1 MLKNIK
7 KWAIALVLVLSLFLL
22 VGCGDTTNCPECKDP
37 TKEECNDLY
46 PAEECKDWTKEECNA
61 KYPAEECP
69 ECPAPKDWT
78 EEECNAKYPPEECK
92 QDFVAP
98 TSIILFGDDVKVGE
112 NLDLAKDAEIAP
124 ATANKT
130 FIWTS
135 SDPSIATVDANGV
148 VTGVRPGAVEIT
160 ATSVLKNTVTTTTEV
175 TVSETNSAYDIATR
189 EVAYI
194 AEQLSGYV
202 TGDFDLPK
210 PWNGFVEVTYDV
222 DGEAITEFKMPEMG
236 EATSMSYTINYT
248 VVFEDT
254 TLANTIN
261 LKLVKEVEGE
271 DNDFEKVDL
280 AIKAINKLFINYV
293 AGIGEDKISEDIQ
306 LPKTWDGVAYN
317 WSTNKSYVLT
327 NDGEYIRPDND
338 TTVTYTVSP
347 KAGAAAKSATIT
359 FNIKGYT
366 ADEKFEYQLNEG
378 VLANIAGKTF
388 DTSFLL
394 PTSDDEFG
402 ISFQYTVSSPLTIA
416 AIEGGNGEYVKV
428 VNAASADST
437 ATIKVTAR
445 YEAADGF
452 QFFNN
457 YEFKVNVKAVNAA
470 AEAIFTSTDIVT
482 LQGAAKQ
489 VKDLQNVLWM
499 PYGLTGEDNV
509 IVLPATIGGTAVTWT
524 ADDNFE
530 QVDAITFKLVTQYF
544 RYHEAK
550 IVAEIAGSEIEFA
563 INVGLAE
570 KPLTYYHGGRTQSYQ
585 ASSLPQERGD
595 GLQTFSFWDKY
606 VGIVSSAGE
615 RTNQYWSE
623 FSGYTF
629 YVDETNLVV
638 NTNLAKDADGVI
650 TVTPSFGNKT
660 IRHQMFVMQ
669 FGVNR
674 IYYAKAFGS
683 NFYPLVDSRFVRATY
698 GGNFAHFVVN
708 ETDKALDIPV
718 STLSMGG
725 YFADGETSMYTFSLT
740 KLMNGKTEMLD
751 SDKLSYKVS
760 REQSLAYDGYRPGFS
775 LTGGTAVLA
784 EGQSVTLGYVG
795 GSAIDLVKVG
805 TEYKKV
811 STRNCQ
817 YIQYKILPTKSA
829 VWGGPFLQVGAYS
842 FAYQFHSQ
850 DYYSLSNP
858 TVIALCGGVADTSK
872 PVYAADTTTVIGY
885 EPAPITVQRFT
896 RHVNNEEITDK
907 FVNAVYALSTDY
919 SDVSKAQVA
928 AYEAVYARTDGTAKD
943 AYGNSY
949 KDAPWV
955 DSWKNKTTKYGEHSP
970 KEALAELAK
979 IKAATDAAA
988 AKQLQYAESVHDKI
1002 DALVA
1007 LYDAAATDAAKI
1019 AALKSKEATT
1029 LISDADT
1036 LYAALTPGRLSFIDS
1051 TTYKKLTSLKVELQI
1066 DAISDGIKANKDQI
1080 VAAADAINA
1089 AKAALG
1095 NTVEGCITQYAE
1107 DKVAGL
1113 VLALQ
1118 VINMPDGSKTA
1129 DKKAILAANTA
1140 LTAAQAANTT
1150 DANEPYDWV
1159 YGTAAAEI
1167 LAARGKLAEAYKADA
1182 VAQVAILRDAF
1193 TVLLE
1198 DNTVD
1203 EENLTAAQLKTLKD
1217 ALAAAK
1223 ALHTDYQELTSEATL
1238 GAKVVT
1244 LYQEITL
1251 LVPTVVTVPTDFAE
1265 FKLFIERDFV
1275 KSTLKD
1281 GKIQIDTAYAALSEK
1296 DDKGGITDLEDMLDA
1311 HYLARIEEVEDQ
1323 IDELPSVKTLTL
1335 EDEALVAAAR
1345 AAVKALSIPSGYAI
1359 DPTALAD
1366 LAELETALADKKLEV
1381 VAEPVSALIND
1392 LPSKVT
1398 FDDAEVIAQIE
1409 AARAAYDALTPAQK
1423 AKVEDV
1429 EDLITLE
1436 DRLEEAR
1443 VEAAKESE
1451 ATVAAIANLKKG
1463 LKANGVVTTANY
1475 ATFETVI
1482 AEFDALNKW
1491 EQAYVATQE
1500 LSSGVVFGD
1509 VIALYRAAIATAK
1522 LYAPV
1527 AE

>member
-22 VGCGDTTNCPECKDP
+22 VGCGNTTECPECKDP

-61 KYPAEECP
+61 KYPGEECP

-78 EEECNAKYPPEECK
+78 EEECNAKYPSQECK

-112 NLDLAKDAEIAP
+112 KLDLAKDAEIAP

-130 FIWTS
+130 FTWTS

-175 TVSETNSAYDIATR
+175 TVSEANSAYDIATR

-248 VVFEDT
+248 VVYEDT

-327 NDGEYIRPDND
+327 NGGEYIRPDND

-359 FNIKGYT
+359 FNVKGYT
-366 ADEKFEYQLNEG
+366 ADEKFEYQLTEG
-378 VLANIAGKTF
+378 VLANVAGKTF

-402 ISFQYTVSSPLTIA
+402 ISFEYTVSSPLSIA
-416 AIEGGNGEYVKV
+416 AVEGGNGEYVKV
-428 VNAASADST
+428 VNAATADST

-445 YEAADGF
+445 YEVDGF

-457 YEFKVNVKAVNAA
+457 YEFKVNVKAVNAE
-470 AEAIFTSTDIVT
+470 AEAIFASTDVVT
-482 LQGAAKQ
+482 LQGNAKQ
-489 VKDLQNVLWM
+489 AKDLQNVLWM
-499 PYGLTGEDNV
+499 PYGLTGEDNT
-509 IVLPATIGGTAVTWT
+509 IVLPATINGVAVTWT

-530 QVDAITFKLVTQYF
+530 KVDAVTFKLVTQYF

-550 IVAEIAGSEIEFA
+550 IVAEIANSKIEFA

-606 VGIVSSAGE
+606 VGIVSSESE

-638 NTNLAKDADGVI
+638 NTNLSKDDKGVI

-669 FGVNR
+669 FSVNR

-683 NFYPLVDSRFVRATY
+683 NFYPLVDSRYVRATY

-725 YFADGETSMYTFSLT
+725 YFADDETAMYTFSLT
-740 KLMNGKTEMLD
+740 KLMNGKDEMLD

-760 REQSLAYDGYRPGFS
+760 REQSIAYDGYRPGFS

-784 EGQSVTLGYVG
+784 EGQSVTLGYTG

-805 TEYKKV
+805 AEYKKV
-811 STRNCQ
+811 STRNCE
-817 YIQYKILPTKSA
+817 YIQYKILPTNSA
-829 VWGGPFLQVGAYS
+829 VWGGPFLEVGAYS
-842 FAYQFHSQ
+842 FAYQFHTQ
-850 DYYSLSNP
+850 DLYSLSNP

-872 PVYAADTTTVIGY
+872 PVLAADGTTVIGY
-885 EPAPITVQRFT
+885 EPTPITVQRFT
-896 RHVNNEEITDK
+896 RHVNNEELTDK
-907 FVNAVYALSTDY
+907 FVLAVYALSTDY
-919 SDVSKAQVA
+919 SDVSKDQIA
-928 AYEAVYARTDGTAKD
+928 AYEAVYARINGTAKD
-943 AYGNSY
+943 AYGNPY
-949 KDAPWV
+949 NDAAWV

-970 KEALAELAK
+970 KEALEELAK

-1002 DALVA
+1002 NALVA
-1007 LYDAAATDAAKI
+1007 IYNDAANTTDALKI

-1036 LYAALTPGRLSFIDS
+1036 LFAALTPGRLSFIDS
-1051 TTYKKLTSLKVELQI
+1051 ATYKKLTSLKVELQI
-1066 DAISDGIKANKDQI
+1066 DAISDGIKANKDKI

-1089 AKAALG
+1089 ANAALK
-1095 NTVEGCITQYAE
+1095 NTVEGCITQYAK

-1118 VINMPDGSKTA
+1118 VINMPAGSKTA

-1140 LTAAQAANTT
+1140 LTGAAAAS
-1150 DANEPYDWV
+1150 AEWV
-1159 YGTAAAEI
+1159 YATAAKEI
-1167 LAARGKLAEAYKADA
+1167 EDARGKLAEAYKADA
-1182 VAQVAILRDAF
+1182 AAQVATLRDAF
-1193 TVLLE
+1193 ATLLE

-1203 EENLTAAQLKTLKD
+1203 EENLTSAQLSTLKA

-1223 ALHTDYQELTSEATL
+1223 ALYTDYQELTSADTL
-1238 GAKVVT
+1238 GAKAVT
-1244 LYQEITL
+1244 LYQEMTVL
-1251 LVPTVVTVPTDFAE
+1251 TPTVVTVPATFAE
-1265 FKLFIERDFV
+1265 FKAFIERDFV
-1275 KSTLKD
+1275 KSALKD
-1281 GKIQIDTAYAALSEK
+1281 GKIQIDTTFAALSEK

-1345 AAVKALSIPSGYAI
+1345 AAVKALSIPEGYKI
-1359 DPTALAD
+1359 DATSLAD
-1366 LAELETALADKKLEV
+1366 LAELEAALADKKLEV

-1409 AARAAYDALTPAQK
+1409 AARAAYDALTPSQK

-1429 EDLITLE
+1429 EDLISLE
-1436 DRLEEAR
+1436 ERLEEAR

-1509 VIALYRAAIATAK
+1509 VIALYKAAIATAK
-1522 LYAPV
+1522 FYATV
-1527 AE
+1527 TK